1 MLTGGAIVAVMLF
14 PSGPLVRPGQ
24 PRQFQPSPDATL
36 VPDAGRPL
44 A

>member
-1 MLTGGAIVAVMLF
+1 VDRS
-14 PSGPLVRPGQ
+14 PRPGQ
-24 PRQFQPSPDATL
+24 PRQFQPSPDATP